1 MKRILTYI
9 IVLTIIPLTCAASKK
24 TTYVWRNLENGLSY
38 AKIFHNAG
46 TDESPRLTT
55 IHAFSVD
62 PKKFRIDVITAKKDK
77 KYGEPISDMTVNVR
91 ALIGING
98 GFFTPEHKSIGLLIK
113 SGKKINPMHYTSW
126 WSVFGI
132 RGNTPVILP
141 QWQMKSTR
149 GFKMALQ
156 AGPRLVVN
164 GRISKLKNSKKAA
177 RSAIGITKSG
187 HVIIVA
193 TEGAGISMH
202 DLAQIMSRSRL
213 INGLDC
219 PNAMALDG
227 GRSSQLYSR
236 VGNFKLSVDGFSRVP
251 NGIGVFKR
259 Q

>member
-9 IVLTIIPLTCAASKK
+9 IALLIIPLTCAASKK
-24 TTYVWRNLENGLSY
+24 STYTWHDLKPGLSY

-46 TDESPRLTT
+46 TDDAPRLTT
-55 IHAFSVD
+55 VHAFSID
-62 PKKFRIDVITAKKDK
+62 PGKFRIDVITTKNDK
-77 KYGEPISDMTVNVR
+77 KYGEPISDIAQHER

-132 RGNTPVILP
+132 RGNTPIILP
-141 QWQMKSTR
+141 QWQMKSTS
-149 GFKMALQ
+149 GFNMALQ

-164 GRISKLKNSKKAA
+164 GRISKLKNSKRTA
-177 RSAIGITKSG
+177 RSAIGITKGG

-202 DLAQIMSRSRL
+202 DLAQLMERSRL
-213 INGLDC
+213 INGLGC

-227 GRSSQLYSR
+227 GRSSQLHALIGDFS
-236 VGNFKLSVDGFSRVP
+236 LSVDGFSRVP
-251 NGIGVFKR
+251 NGIGVFSK
-259 Q
+259 

>member
-9 IVLTIIPLTCAASKK
+9 IVLAIIPLTCTASKK
-24 TTYVWRNLENGLSY
+24 PTYTWRTLKEGLSY

-46 TDESPRLTT
+46 SQEAPRLTT
-55 IHAFSVD
+55 LHTFRID
-62 PKKFRIDVITAKKDK
+62 PKQFRIDVITAKKNK
-77 KYGEPISDMTVNVR
+77 KYGEPVSDMAKHAR

-98 GFFTPEHKSIGLLIK
+98 GFFTPEHKSIGLLVK

-132 RGNTPVILP
+132 RGNTPIILP
-141 QWQMKSTR
+141 QWQVKSTR

-164 GRISKLKNSKKAA
+164 GRIPKLKNRKNAA
-177 RSAIGITKSG
+177 RSAVGITQTGK
-187 HVIIVA
+187 VIIVV
-193 TEGAGISMH
+193 TEGAGISLTDMAQLMH
-202 DLAQIMSRSRL
+202 RSRF
-213 INGLDC
+213 INGLGC

-236 VGNFKLSVDGFSRVP
+236 VGQFNLSVDGFSRVP
-251 NGIGVFKR
+251 NGIGVFWK
-259 Q
+259 